1 VQCYHPYIGVTS
13 PSVSRCTYSIFHRY
27 HKLEILDLNW
37 KNSETFVDFVQSH
50 IRSYH
55 AKGFSHK
62 KLSYRSSNVKE
73 LFKLL
78 YHTPKPERL
87 LELVPND
94 PVPSVR
100 EATPYAIWSLTFG
113 IAQVDAKDD
122 FVRTFKFLQPPLPL
136 QKEEQQAQRQPLSC
150 LKCAESIVEVM
161 RLMFPLPVALFSY
174 LTNSNEQTKEMK
186 VALLSY
192 LTGKGKRKKDNEQS
206 KEMKVALLS
215 DLTGMGKRKKD
226 NEQSKEMRFALLSDL
241 TGKNEEGIMEKDIK
255 SLSES
260 VSPFCIWSMH
270 PCVEANTD
278 SFEIMVHI
286 SGSEEGSEE
295 AKKEE
300 NKKENG
306 AEDSEEAKKEENK
319 KENGAEDSEEA
330 KKEEKKKENR
340 AIKCVFKGL
349 HNINIFE
356 LQNVINNCLHKEF
369 GIVSI
374 ALARFPHFVE
384 EQAGKIESVFHV
396 KTQASKSEP
405 DDAEGVV
412 DSPKFMRL
420 FNAISGSCLQSTK
433 VLVDFCN
440 TPSEIMPEVFILKQT
455 LDVFG
460 MYKELVADFFMD
472 LKGELQQRIHGEDK
486 DGVCKTAYERISR
499 SPAVSLP
506 LYFFELGRMAQQRL
520 IQSIPD
526 DFLQCKPLN
535 SNSRCS
541 FLCFSS
547 KNANQDFNA
556 VKRYEHDYD
565 FPIPTSLGSEV
576 QSCQENWTRY
586 FEYLYLNCNDD
597 RPYAPCWDPIA
608 LQEKAAAVEK
618 ALGLGEPLSDK
629 EFLVTNFFFKF
640 RQRIMND
647 VMSFWP
653 KIQREK
659 HYSKHDSVVLMN
671 RLQLAIKKVFYFA
684 FCCKRIVL
692 CEKCCEDFGLDVL
705 SKQKDP
711 EVRTSIALKCSNYSL
726 CGFSNNHNDEG
737 KLYSYVPK
745 FSLQRFIPHL
755 KGKKLENLK
764 KKSKGIDNFY
774 TDDMCAKILRKRH
787 SDLKTFCFGWL
798 IEVAFNLKKSCVFV
812 SSFLRHQFAT
822 VSMKHVHSMDLSRK
836 VQGSEESKHND
847 ERSRLFGLLSDT
859 VELCKSGRLI
869 PINSCN
875 SAIKDIE
882 VRNQIMCIIVTAEVT
897 NKVVTEC
904 DLLKTGCSAYER
916 FPNLGNNLSVN
927 RTEFFCTPSRVS
939 QLSKSEKRK
948 SLKIV
953 PQTKEKGTMTHL
965 IIAAIEGNAR
975 KACQYICRADLDY
988 IFHDYIDDNFLDSRR
1003 CGDFQ
1008 VGSCALHMALE
1019 RGHTDVAIKI
1029 IDRVYS
1035 LAREEVFEYF
1045 QERDMAK
1052 EAFLNHL
1059 FLGAFSVY
1067 DESATGGQV
1076 FLEIPTVFMYLARY
1090 SMISEMNRFMEILQR
1105 LRNLEEC
1112 RKDIR
1117 KYIIEPTDSNGL
1129 NALHYAVL
1137 SQSPSSVSW
1146 FVPFMQEFRVCQ
1158 SSSKLT
1164 FIPELMPRDLNDKH
1178 NVVVMTICQSHE
1190 RLISFEFGYS
1200 QFLRMHPPVNF
1211 SDSDRRLSVC
1221 EDWIQT
1227 YHFSIDRR
1235 ADLITSSTASVVQ
1248 SESDRMHLNIS
1259 PYELALLVW
1268 RLLDVESSFSQ
1279 EVMHNLATNTPDDKK
1294 KGKNSEEENGST
1306 NGVCSN
1312 FFLRLNRLYPEA
1324 SKPVISNDSA
1334 YEDEEDENLQHELFA
1349 ESYKD
1354 RSSRLYTILSD
1365 LEVAAN
1371 QEVGI
1376 DSKKKKGLKELLNYR
1391 SHRAVSRMV
1400 FPGLSY
1406 LLYVFFA
1413 TLMAILMTNGLFDEP
1428 TKFTH
1433 AVVNELGWENPQRA
1447 INAIA
1452 SFSDLT
1458 TWWGVLAGFLW
1469 ESSPMARPFGEK
1481 IARWAIFYIC
1491 MH

>member
-1 VQCYHPYIGVTS
+1 VPCYYPYFWFTS
-13 PSVSRCTYSIFHRY
+13 PLVSRCTYSFFHRY

-55 AKGFSHK
+55 AKGSHTK
-62 KLSYRSSNVKE
+62 PSYRSSNVKE

-78 YHTPKPERL
+78 YYTPEPERL
-87 LELVPND
+87 LELIPND
-94 PVPSVR
+94 SD
-100 EATPYAIWSLTFG
+100 AAPYAIWSLTFG
-113 IAQVDAKDD
+113 IAQVDAKKN
-122 FVRTFKFLQPPLPL
+122 FVRTFKFKQSPPTQ
-136 QKEEQQAQRQPLSC
+136 QKEEQQAQEKEQQAQRQPLSC

-161 RLMFPLPVALFSY
+161 RRMFPLPVALFSY
-174 LTNSNEQTKEMK
+174 LTNSNEQSEEMR

-192 LTGKGKRKKDNEQS
+192 LTGKQKKKKDNVQS
-206 KEMKVALLS
+206 KDMK
-215 DLTGMGKRKKD
+215 
-226 NEQSKEMRFALLSDL
+226 FAVLYDL
-241 TGKNEEGIMEKDIK
+241 TGKNKEGIMEK
-255 SLSES
+255 SLSEL

-278 SFEIMVHI
+278 SFEIMVHV

-295 AKKEE
+295 AKKED

-306 AEDSEEAKKEENK
+306 AEE
-319 KENGAEDSEEA
+319 SEEA

-340 AIKCVFKGL
+340 TTKCVFKGL

-356 LQNVINNCLHKEF
+356 LQNSISSCLHKEF

-384 EQAGKIESVFHV
+384 EQAGKIESVFHD
-396 KTQASKSEP
+396 KNQASESER

-412 DSPKFMRL
+412 ESPKFMRL
-420 FNAISGSCLQSTK
+420 FNAISDSCLHSTK
-433 VLVDFCN
+433 VLVDFCD
-440 TPSEIMPEVFILKQT
+440 TPSKIMPEVFILKQT

-460 MYKELVADFFMD
+460 VYRELVADFFMD

-486 DGVCKTAYERISR
+486 DGVCKSAYERISR
-499 SPAVSLP
+499 SPVVSLP
-506 LYFFELGRMAQQRL
+506 LYFFELGRVAQQRL

-535 SNSRCS
+535 SNSQCS

-547 KNANQDFNA
+547 KNPNQDINA

-565 FPIPTSLGSEV
+565 FPIPTS
-576 QSCQENWTRY
+576 CQEDWTRY

-618 ALGLGEPLSDK
+618 ALTSGDPLSDK
-629 EFLVTNFFFKF
+629 EFLVTKLFFKF
-640 RQRIMND
+640 QQCIMKD
-647 VMSFWP
+647 MMQFWT
-653 KIQREK
+653 KIQEEK
-659 HYSKHDSVVLMN
+659 HYSKNDSVVLMN

-705 SKQKDP
+705 SEQKDP
-711 EVRTSIALKCSNYSL
+711 VVRTSIALKCSNNSV
-726 CGFSNNHNDEG
+726 CGFSNNHNERG

-755 KGKKLENLK
+755 KDKKKLENLT

-787 SDLKTFCFGWL
+787 FDLKAFCFGWL

-812 SSFLRHQFAT
+812 SSSLRHHFPS
-822 VSMKHVHSMDLSRK
+822 VSMHHVHSMDLSRK

-847 ERSRLFGLLSDT
+847 QRLRLFGLLTDT

-869 PINSCN
+869 PINHCN
-875 SAIKDIE
+875 SDIIE
-882 VRNQIMCIIVTAEVT
+882 VRNQIMCIIVTAEET
-897 NKVVTEC
+897 NKVVAEC

-916 FPNLGNNLSVN
+916 FPNLGNNLSIN
-927 RTEFFCTPSRVS
+927 RTDFFCAASRVS
-939 QLSKSEKRK
+939 PLTKSEKRK
-948 SLKIV
+948 SLLIL
-953 PQTKEKGTMTHL
+953 PQAKEQGTMTHL

-975 KACQYICRADLDY
+975 KAYQYICRADLDY
-988 IFHDYIDDNFLDSRR
+988 IFHDYIDDNFLDARR

-1029 IDRVYS
+1029 IDRVYA

-1090 SMISEMNRFMEILQR
+1090 SMITEMDRFMEILQR

-1117 KYIIEPTDSNGL
+1117 KYIIEPADSNGL

-1158 SSSKLT
+1158 SSSKST
-1164 FIPELMPRDLNDKH
+1164 FIPELMPRDLNDKR
-1178 NVVVMTICQSHE
+1178 NVVVMTTFLNYE
-1190 RLISFEFGYS
+1190 RLFSFGFGHS

-1235 ADLITSSTASVVQ
+1235 ADLITSSTTSVVQ
-1248 SESDRMHLNIS
+1248 NESDRMHLNIS

-1279 EVMHNLATNTPDDKK
+1279 EVMHNLATNIPDDKK

-1306 NGVCSN
+1306 NGLCSN
-1312 FFLRLNRLYPEA
+1312 FFLGLNRLYPE
-1324 SKPVISNDSA
+1324 SKPVISNDLD
-1334 YEDEEDENLQHELFA
+1334 YEDEEDENLQHELLA

-1354 RSSRLYTILSD
+1354 RSSALYTILSD

-1376 DSKKKKGLKELLNYR
+1376 DSKKKKGLKELSNYR

-1481 IARWAIFYIC
+1481 IARWAIFYTFVR
-1491 MH
+1491 

>member
-1 VQCYHPYIGVTS
+1 M
-13 PSVSRCTYSIFHRY
+13 
-27 HKLEILDLNW
+27 
-37 KNSETFVDFVQSH
+37 
-50 IRSYH
+50 
-55 AKGFSHK
+55 
-62 KLSYRSSNVKE
+62 
-73 LFKLL
+73 
-78 YHTPKPERL
+78 
-87 LELVPND
+87 
-94 PVPSVR
+94 
-100 EATPYAIWSLTFG
+100 WSLIFG

-122 FVRTFKFLQPPLPL
+122 FVRTFKFL
-136 QKEEQQAQRQPLSC
+136 KEEQQAQRQPLSC
-150 LKCAESIVEVM
+150 VKCADSIVEVM

-174 LTNSNEQTKEMK
+174 LTNSNEQTEEMK
-186 VALLSY
+186 VALLAY
-192 LTGKGKRKKDNEQS
+192 LADLNEEGKRKNTDTKS
-206 KEMKVALLS
+206 LS
-215 DLTGMGKRKKD
+215 DL
-226 NEQSKEMRFALLSDL
+226 
-241 TGKNEEGIMEKDIK
+241 
-255 SLSES
+255 

-278 SFEIMVHI
+278 SFEIMVHV
-286 SGSEEGSEE
+286 SGSEEVSKE
-295 AKKEE
+295 AKNEE
-300 NKKENG
+300 
-306 AEDSEEAKKEENK
+306 S
-319 KENGAEDSEEA
+319 
-330 KKEEKKKENR
+330 KKKNR
-340 AIKCVFKGL
+340 VIKCVFKGL
-349 HNINIFE
+349 HNTNIFE
-356 LQNVINNCLHKEF
+356 LQNVISSCLHKEF
-369 GIVSI
+369 GIVSV
-374 ALARFPHFVE
+374 ALARFQHFDK

-396 KTQASKSEP
+396 KNQASESEP

-412 DSPKFMRL
+412 ESPKFMRL
-420 FNAISGSCLQSTK
+420 FNAISDSCLQSTK
-433 VLVDFCN
+433 VLLEFPEVEN
-440 TPSEIMPEVFILKQT
+440 ARIIPEVFILEQT

-472 LKGELQQRIHGEDK
+472 LKGELRQRIHGEDK
-486 DGVCKTAYERISR
+486 DGVCKAAYERISR

-526 DFLQCKPLN
+526 DFLQCKLLN
-535 SNSRCS
+535 SNSQSS

-547 KNANQDFNA
+547 RNANQDINA

-565 FPIPTSLGSEV
+565 FPIPTSFSPEV
-576 QSCQENWTRY
+576 KGCKEDWARY

-608 LQEKAAAVEK
+608 LQEKTAAVEK
-618 ALGLGEPLSDK
+618 ALSSGNVLSDE
-629 EFLVTNFFFKF
+629 EFPVTNFFFKF
-640 RQRIMND
+640 RQLILDD
-647 VMSFWP
+647 VTSVWAE
-653 KIQREK
+653 IQEEK
-659 HYSKHDSVVLMN
+659 HYSRNDSVVLMN

-705 SKQKDP
+705 SEQKDAEDSWP
-711 EVRTSIALKCSNYSL
+711 QCCGIFGSKSTLTGQHAKEFATSNYLKCSNYSS
-726 CGFSNNHNDEG
+726 CGFSKNGSEKG
-737 KLYSYVPK
+737 KLYTYVSK
-745 FSLQRFIPHL
+745 FSLQRFIHHFKNL
-755 KGKKLENLK
+755 KKENLKKKLENLQGKELENLKGKELENLKGKELENLKGKELDNLK
-764 KKSKGIDNFY
+764 KDIENFY
-774 TDDMCAKILRKRH
+774 TVDVCQKILRKRH
-787 SDLKTFCFGWL
+787 FDLKTFCFRWL
-798 IEVAFNLKKSCVFV
+798 TEVAFNLKKSCV

-869 PINSCN
+869 PIKSRNGVPM
-875 SAIKDIE
+875 DIE
-882 VRNQIMCIIVTAEVT
+882 VRNQIMCIIVTAEET
-897 NKVVTEC
+897 NKVVAEC
-904 DLLKTGCSAYER
+904 NLLKTGCSVYER
-916 FPNLGNNLSVN
+916 FPNLGNNLSIN
-927 RTEFFCTPSRVS
+927 RTEFFGTSSEVS
-939 QLSKSEKRK
+939 NISKSEKRK

-975 KACQYICRADLDY
+975 KAYQYICRADLDY
-988 IFHDYIDDNFLDSRR
+988 IFHDYIDDNFLDARR

-1035 LAREEVFEYF
+1035 LAHEEDFEYF
-1045 QERDMAK
+1045 QDCDMAK

-1067 DESATGGQV
+1067 YKSATGGQV

-1090 SMISEMNRFMEILQR
+1090 SMITEMDIFLEILKR

-1117 KYIIEPTDSNGL
+1117 NFIIEPTDSNGL

-1137 SQSPSSVSW
+1137 SQSPSSVAW
-1146 FVPFMQEFRVCQ
+1146 FVPFMQDFRVCQ

-1164 FIPELMPRDLNDKH
+1164 FTPERMPRDPEAKPQPVVIRIQKH
-1178 NVVVMTICQSHE
+1178 PE
-1190 RLISFEFGYS
+1190 LLISFEFGYS
-1200 QFLRMHPPVNF
+1200 QFLRMHPPIIF

-1227 YHFSIDRR
+1227 YHFSVDRR
-1235 ADLITSSTASVVQ
+1235 ADLITSSTNAQAKKISCLEVLNCDSQNQ
-1248 SESDRMHLNIS
+1248 SDLQNESDRMHLNIS

-1279 EVMHNLATNTPDDKK
+1279 EVLHNLATNTSDHNKQQQ
-1294 KGKNSEEENGST
+1294 ENGSK
-1306 NGVCSN
+1306 NGPCSQN
-1312 FFLRLNRLYPEA
+1312 SLRLNKVHPES
-1324 SKPVISNDSA
+1324 SKPAISNDST
-1334 YEDEEDENLQHELFA
+1334 YEDEEDENETLQHELFA
-1349 ESYKD
+1349 ESYKE

-1376 DSKKKKGLKELLNYR
+1376 DSKKKKGLKELSNYR

-1447 INAIA
+1447 INAIS
-1452 SFSDLT
+1452 SFSELT

-1481 IARWAIFYIC
+1481 IAR
-1491 MH
+1491 